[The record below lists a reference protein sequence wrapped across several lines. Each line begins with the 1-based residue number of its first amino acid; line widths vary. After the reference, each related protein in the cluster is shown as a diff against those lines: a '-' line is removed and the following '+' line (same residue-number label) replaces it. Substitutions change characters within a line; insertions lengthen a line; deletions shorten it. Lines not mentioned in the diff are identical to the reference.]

1 MPITPPTAVLTDLQT
16 EQFTLTTGGA
26 TWSINPARGVI
37 DSNNGLYIAPGAITT
52 AEDIVVTATP
62 TGGGPTSVAVV
73 RLQPRVTIIPATVT
87 LKAGESQQFE
97 ATVIADPNNAVTWL
111 ASPNVGEMQAALYKA
126 PANVKDPAV
135 VTVTA
140 RSTADQTKVAIAA
153 VHLVPTQPFWVWILT
168 VGVYLTGLFLLAW
181 PLLLSWPPPTADR
194 TALDQAAAASTAA
207 ESLGKT
213 KELFAQAAQETAQK
227 SAAAAKNAPE
237 GSPLKTEAAKD
248 QSASEQ
254 AAKEKEDAQRDRL
267 DKLKVQKAE
276 ADKFATQE
284 DSVKTLFGGRVSR
297 DVDLMLLVLLAG
309 ALGAWIH
316 VGRSYVD
323 FVGNRVFRLSWI
335 PWYLLH
341 PLLGSG
347 LALIFYLSV
356 RGGFFT
362 TNTKANEVNPY
373 GITAIA
379 GLVGLFSK
387 QATNKLAE
395 LFDTLFKTDK
405 GKELKDKLDPQIAPK
420 VS

>member
-1 MPITPPTAVLTDLQT
+1 MPITPPSAVLTDLQT
-16 EQFTLTTGGA
+16 AQFTLTTGGA
-26 TWSINPARGVI
+26 TWSINPARGII
-37 DSNNGLYIAPGAITT
+37 DAMNGLYIAPGAITA
-52 AEDIVVTATP
+52 AEDIVVTAMP

-73 RLQPRVTIIPATVT
+73 RLQPRVTIIPASVV

-97 ATVIADPNNAVTWL
+97 ATVIGDPNNTVTWL
-111 ASPNVGEMQAALYKA
+111 ASPNVGAMQAGAYRA

-140 RSTADQTKVAIAA
+140 KSTADQTKVATAT
-153 VHLVPTQPFWVWILT
+153 VNLVPAQPFWAWILT
-168 VGVYLTGLFLLAW
+168 VGVYLSGLFLLAW
-181 PLLLSWPPPTADR
+181 PLVVSWPTLPADR
-194 TALDQAAAASTAA
+194 IALDVASAASTAA
-207 ESLGKT
+207 ESLSKT
-213 KELFAQAAQETAQK
+213 KDLVAQAAKETAER

-237 GSPLKTEAAKD
+237 SSPLKIQAARD
-248 QSASEQ
+248 QAASEQ
-254 AAKEKEDAQRDRL
+254 AAKEKEEVQKDRL

-276 ADKFATQE
+276 ADKFAAQE
-284 DSVKTLFGGRVSR
+284 DSVKTLFGGVSR

-323 FVGNRVFRLSWI
+323 FVGNRSFRLSWI

-347 LALIFYLSV
+347 LALIFYLAV

-362 TNTKANEVNPY
+362 TSTKASEVNPY

-379 GLVGLFSK
+379 ALVGLFSK

-405 GKELKDKLDPQIAPK
+405 GRELKDKLDPQITPK
-420 VS
+420 VG

>member
-1 MPITPPTAVLTDLQT
+1 MPITPPSAVLTDLQT

-26 TWSINPARGVI
+26 TWSINPARGII
-37 DSNNGLYIAPGAITT
+37 DAMNGLYIAPGEITA
-52 AEDIVVTATP
+52 AEDIVVTAMP
-62 TGGGPTSVAVV
+62 AGGGPTSVAVV
-73 RLQPRVTIIPATVT
+73 RLQPRVTIIPASVV
-87 LKAGESQQFE
+87 LKAGQSQQFE
-97 ATVIADPNNAVTWL
+97 VTVIGDPNNTVTWL
-111 ASPNVGEMQAALYKA
+111 ASPNVGEMQAGAYRA
-126 PANVKDPAV
+126 PANVNDPAV

-140 RSTADQTKVAIAA
+140 KSTADQTKVATAT
-153 VHLVPTQPFWVWILT
+153 VNLVPAQPFWAWILT
-168 VGVYLTGLFLLAW
+168 LGVYLTGLFLLAW
-181 PLLLSWPPPTADR
+181 PLVVSWPTLPADR
-194 TALDQAAAASTAA
+194 TAFDEATAASTAA

-213 KELFAQAAQETAQK
+213 KELVAQAAKETAER

-237 GSPLKTEAAKD
+237 SSPLKIQAARD
-248 QSASEQ
+248 QAASEQ
-254 AAKEKEDAQRDRL
+254 AAKEKEDVQKDRL
-267 DKLKVQKAE
+267 DKLKVQKVE
-276 ADKFATQE
+276 ADKFAAQE
-284 DSVKTLFGGRVSR
+284 DSVKTLFGGVSR

-323 FVGNRVFRLSWI
+323 FVGNRTFRLSWI

-347 LALIFYLSV
+347 LALIFYLAV

-362 TNTKANEVNPY
+362 TTTKASEVNPY

-379 GLVGLFSK
+379 ALVGLFSK

-405 GKELKDKLDPQIAPK
+405 GRELKDKLDPQITPK
-420 VS
+420 VG